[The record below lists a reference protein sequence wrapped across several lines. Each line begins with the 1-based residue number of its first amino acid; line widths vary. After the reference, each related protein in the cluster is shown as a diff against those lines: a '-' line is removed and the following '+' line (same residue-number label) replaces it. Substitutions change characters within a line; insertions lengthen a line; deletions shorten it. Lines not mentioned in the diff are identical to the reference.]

1 MSTQLTRAKFLKNA
15 LGLTLLSSS
24 SSAAALLLTGCNPPT
39 KRANQAEG
47 SPNNGSPQNEETT
60 QLSPTSLVQHFR
72 SREDLKPP
80 TIEVLTHKQGS
91 SSGGAAAQGAQGAQG
106 GGEEGYIFCAPKN
119 GPDEASPSQDG
130 AMIFDGRGD
139 LVWFWPLE
147 SEEQDVMDFK
157 VQSYRGEDV
166 LTFWVGTHTGYGQG
180 EYLILDSSYEEVGRV
195 SAANG
200 YAGDHHEFLITPDN
214 TALIT
219 IYGEVEGFDLSSM
232 GGSREGKVLDG
243 IVQELDIE
251 SGELLFE
258 WHSLE
263 HVDLQESYAKVPK
276 ESEKWYFD
284 YFHINSIE
292 VDNDSNLLIS
302 ARRTSTIYK
311 VDRTTGDVIWRL
323 GGKKSDFEMGSGT
336 RIAYQH
342 DARRQD
348 DGTITVFDNGDFEVD
363 EQSYGLVLEV
373 DEEKMSVDLLQEYP
387 NPEGKL
393 CATQGSMQILPH
405 TQNAFI
411 GWGSNPLMSEFSR
424 EGELLFSASFPPE
437 VESYR
442 AFRFPWRGEP
452 QRRRGGR
459 GGGGR
464 GGRGGGRGGG
474 ERPALVAER
483 VGGGEEGLVRA
494 YASWNGATE
503 VASWEL
509 LGGSDPRRMNPVVE
523 VPREGF
529 ETAIEVSTAEP
540 YVGVRARDALGRVLA
555 YSKPVELEG
564 RNP

>member
-1 MSTQLTRAKFLKNA
+1 
-15 LGLTLLSSS
+15 
-24 SSAAALLLTGCNPPT
+24 
-39 KRANQAEG
+39 
-47 SPNNGSPQNEETT
+47 
-60 QLSPTSLVQHFR
+60 
-72 SREDLKPP
+72 
-80 TIEVLTHKQGS
+80 
-91 SSGGAAAQGAQGAQG
+91 
-106 GGEEGYIFCAPKN
+106 
-119 GPDEASPSQDG
+119 
-130 AMIFDGRGD
+130 MIFDDRGD

-166 LTFWVGTHTGYGQG
+166 LTFWVGTHTGYGKG

-311 VDRTTGDVIWRL
+311 VDRNTGDVIWRL
-323 GGKKSDFEMGSGT
+323 GGKKSDFEMAAGSKT
-336 RIAYQH
+336 AYQH

-348 DGTITVFDNGDFEVD
+348 DGTITVFDNGDFEQDD

-373 DEEKMSVDLLQEYP
+373 DEEKMSATLLEEYP

-393 CATQGSMQILPH
+393 CATQGSMQILPQGN
-405 TQNAFI
+405 TVFI

-424 EGELLFSASFPPE
+424 EGELLFSASFPEE

-442 AFRFPWRGEP
+442 AFRFPWRGQP
-452 QRRRGGR
+452 KR
-459 GGGGR
+459 
-464 GGRGGGRGGG
+464 
-474 ERPALVAER
+474 ERPALSAER
-483 VGGGEEGLVRA
+483 VEGGGAEEQIGRA
-494 YASWNGATE
+494 SC
-503 VASWEL
+503 
-509 LGGSDPRRMNPVVE
+509 
-523 VPREGF
+523 RE
-529 ETAIEVSTAEP
+529 
-540 YVGVRARDALGRVLA
+540 RV
-555 YSKPVELEG
+555 
-564 RNP
+564 

>member
-1 MSTQLTRAKFLKNA
+1 LSIKLTRAGFLKKA
-15 LGLTLLSSS
+15 SLITLMGTTTGT
-24 SSAAALLLTGCNPPT
+24 ALLATGCNPPT
-39 KRANQAEG
+39 KKTNQAEG
-47 SPNNGSPQNEETT
+47 SPNNGGPQNEETT
-60 QLSPTSLVQHFR
+60 QVSPTSLVQHFR

-91 SSGGAAAQGAQGAQG
+91 SSEEGAAAAQG

-119 GPDEASPSQDG
+119 GPDERSPSQDG

-166 LTFWVGTHTGYGQG
+166 LTFWVGTHTGYGKG

-195 SAANG
+195 RAKNG

-243 IVQELDIE
+243 IVQELDIQ

-276 ESEKWYFD
+276 KSEKWFHD

-323 GGKKSDFEMGSGT
+323 GGKKSDFEMAAGSKT
-336 RIAYQH
+336 AYQH

-348 DGTITVFDNGDFEVD
+348 DGTITVFDNGIFEQD
-363 EQSYGLVLEV
+363 DRSYGLVLEV
-373 DEEKMSVDLLQEYP
+373 DEEKMSAKLHRDYP
-387 NPEGKL
+387 HPDGTL

-452 QRRRGGR
+452 QRGR
-459 GGGGR
+459 
-464 GGRGGGRGGG
+464 GGRGGG

-503 VASWEL
+503 VASWEVL
-509 LGGSDPRRMNPVVE
+509 AGSDPRRMNPVGE

-529 ETAIEVSTAEP
+529 ETAIEVRTSEP
-540 YVGVRARDALGRVLA
+540 YVGVRARDASGRVLA
-555 YSKPVELEG
+555 YSKAIKPG
-564 RNP
+564 T